1 MQSFT
6 SHDARMRRP
15 ALAARPGRLDAIL
28 GLPPQSQQ
36 PLESQRLRTGARSRD
51 RLPDLP
57 PDSEPSA
64 YGLNSQAYGADSQR
78 SFVSSCSQGPQSQSQ
93 LWGESQSQ
101 SQNHLLPLPPQAAR
115 GRRQSVQPVSDSQGS
130 TSTTTARS
138 FEATLAAKSHDEVM
152 RSLTAL
158 QTAHKDAVKL
168 IQSSDTQMNSAL
180 RATRERTEQLVS
192 SMARHF
198 DDKLAALSQQLPQLV
213 ADGVEAALRSE
224 RENAALLRPEQ
235 PRSLQRAP
243 QRAAVATAAAAPLQP
258 CKVDSMQRFVHQ
270 SAADDGSDPQQHVYD
285 EEGSGYSASEQRR
298 SSSSAAMAQK
308 RTAQQ
313 QQPEAV
319 VFDDDVQDD
328 VSVEEY
334 LRRRKATA
342 AAAAATAA
350 AAASAAAATPT
361 KASASSKSSSSTK
374 RRRVSNKIQQ
384 QQQQQ
389 QQHAYFDEQQQQ
401 QQYEDSAA
409 DSLFCSLGARQ
420 AIYRN

>member
-1 MQSFT
+1 
-6 SHDARMRRP
+6 MRRP

-36 PLESQRLRTGARSRD
+36 PLESQRHSVQVAARSRD

-64 YGLNSQAYGADSQR
+64 YCLNSQAYGADTQR

-101 SQNHLLPLPPQAAR
+101 NHLLPLPPQAASR
-115 GRRQSVQPVSDSQGS
+115 GRRQSVPPVSDSQDS
-130 TSTTTARS
+130 ASTTTARS

-168 IQSSDTQMNSAL
+168 IQSSDTQMSNAL

-198 DDKLAALSQQLPQLV
+198 DDKLAALTQQLPQLV

-224 RENAALLRPEQ
+224 REHTALLSPEQ
-235 PRSLQRAP
+235 PRSLQSVPR
-243 QRAAVATAAAAPLQP
+243 RAATATTAAAPLQS
-258 CKVDSMQRFVHQ
+258 CEADSMQRFVQH

-285 EEGSGYSASEQRR
+285 EDEGSSYSAQRR
-298 SSSSAAMAQK
+298 CSSSAAAVAQK
-308 RTAQQ
+308 HTPVRQKQ
-313 QQPEAV
+313 QQPQAV
-319 VFDDDVQDD
+319 VSDEVQDD

-342 AAAAATAA
+342 TAAATAA
-350 AAASAAAATPT
+350 AASATAATPV
-361 KASASSKSSSSTK
+361 KASANSKSSSSSAK
-374 RRRVSNKIQQ
+374 RRRVSSET
-384 QQQQQ
+384 QQQ
-389 QQHAYFDEQQQQ
+389 QQHQQQQCAYYDEQQQ